1 MKTASKFTDTHC
13 HLEMY
18 AAPERQ
24 EVIERALAAGVDR
37 LITVGTT
44 LAMSRES
51 LKIAESNQSIFAAV
65 GIHPHEAKDFDPET
79 EKSIRELARKKK
91 VVAIGETG
99 LDYHYM
105 HSPVEKQKDVFR
117 RHLDMAME
125 AGLPVIV
132 HSREAD
138 DDTMAILRASGA
150 GRGVMHCF
158 SGNLDMMREALSIG
172 FHISIAGPVTFK
184 KSSALKEV
192 AAAIPDERF
201 LLETDSPYLSP
212 EPFRGKRNEP
222 AHILNTARIVAEL
235 RGISLEDLARMTSL
249 NAARLFGL
257 PGTEAQAASGEITY
271 RIRDSLYLNIT
282 NRCSNACG
290 FCIRYQSDTVKGHIL
305 KLSSEPDAALIEK
318 EIGDPKAFKEIVF
331 CGFGEPTI
339 RLDVIKEV
347 SAWVKER
354 GGRIRLNTNGHGNII
369 NKRDILPELKGLVDS
384 VSISLDAH
392 DSATYQK
399 LCRPA
404 FPDAFEAVLDFIKKS
419 KGAIPNVQATVVDAE
434 GVDLEECRR
443 LADNLGVSLRVRKLD
458 WVG

>member
-1 MKTASKFTDTHC
+1 MNTPSKFIDTHC

-18 AAPERQ
+18 AAAERRG
-24 EVIERALAAGVDR
+24 VIERALAAGVVR

-44 LAMSRES
+44 LNASLES
-51 LKIAESNQSIFAAV
+51 VKIAEAHQFIYAAV
-65 GIHPHEAKDFDPET
+65 GLHPHDAKDFNPDM
-79 EKSIRELARKKK
+79 EKQFREMAGKEK

-105 HSPVEKQKDVFR
+105 HSPREVQMDVFK
-117 RHLDMAME
+117 RHLDMAAE
-125 AGLPVIV
+125 SGLPVIV
-132 HSREAD
+132 HSREAGE
-138 DDTMAILRASGA
+138 DTMAILRASGA
-150 GRGVMHCF
+150 GRGVLHCF
-158 SGNLDMMREALSIG
+158 SGDMAMMREAVSMG

-184 KSSALKEV
+184 KSTALKEI
-192 AAAIPDERF
+192 AAAIPDERL

-212 EPFRGKRNEP
+212 EPFRGKPNEP
-222 AHILNTARIVAEL
+222 AHMVHTAGTIAEL
-235 RGISLEDLARMTSL
+235 RGITLDDLARMTGL

-257 PGTEAQAASGEITY
+257 RGEEKTSGGEIAY

-290 FCIRYQSDTVKGHIL
+290 FCVKFQSDSVKGHIL
-305 KLSSEPDAALIEK
+305 KLSSEPDARQIEH
-318 EIGDPKAFKEIVF
+318 EIGDPGAFKEVVF

-339 RLDVIKEV
+339 RLDIIKEV

-354 GGRIRLNTNGHGNII
+354 GGRIRLNTNGHANIL
-369 NKRDILPELKGLVDS
+369 NKRNVLPELKGLIDS
-384 VSISLDAH
+384 VSVSLDAH
-392 DSATYQK
+392 DSATYER

-404 FPDAFEAVLDFIKKS
+404 FPNAFEAVLDFIKKA
-419 KGAIPNVQATVVDAE
+419 KGVIPDVQATVVDAP

-443 LADNLGVSLRVRKLD
+443 ITDKLGVSLRIRKLD